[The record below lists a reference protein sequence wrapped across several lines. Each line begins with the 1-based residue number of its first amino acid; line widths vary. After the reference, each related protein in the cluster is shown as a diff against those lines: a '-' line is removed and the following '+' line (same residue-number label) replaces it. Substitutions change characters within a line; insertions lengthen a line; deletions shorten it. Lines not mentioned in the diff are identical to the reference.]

1 MKREISMNARL
12 VPASLFAVAI
22 GLSAAVPAQ
31 AAEHQVVVEKYAFS
45 PMELRIKRGDTVTWI
60 NNEKRVSHSVLL
72 IGRNE
77 ESERFFPGEKWS
89 RAFPEAGRFEYRCG
103 PHPEMLGVV
112 IVAE

>member
-1 MKREISMNARL
+1 MKARL
-12 VPASLFAVAI
+12 VPARLLFAMSLLA
-22 GLSAAVPAQ
+22 GGGPAV
-31 AAEHQVVVEKYAFS
+31 AAERQVVVEKYAFA
-45 PMELRIKRGDTVTWI
+45 PMELRIKRGDTVTWV

-112 IVAE
+112 IVEE

>member
-1 MKREISMNARL
+1 MNARFA
-12 VPASLFAVAI
+12 PACLLAAAFSFAGGSPAVA
-22 GLSAAVPAQ
+22 
-31 AAEHQVVVEKYAFS
+31 AERQVVVEKYAFA
-45 PMELRIKRGDTVTWI
+45 PMELRIKRGDTVTWV

-112 IVAE
+112 IVEE

>member
-1 MKREISMNARL
+1 MNARFA
-12 VPASLFAVAI
+12 PAYLLATALLLA
-22 GLSAAVPAQ
+22 GGGPAF
-31 AAEHQVVVEKYAFS
+31 AAEHQVVVERYAFA
-45 PMELRIKRGDTVTWI
+45 PMELRIKRGDTVTWV

-112 IVAE
+112 IVEE